1 MPSRLAAFF
10 GCAVPTGAGMVLCEA
25 KPQAT
30 DKIVVV
36 GAGGIGL
43 SVVLAVQALGV
54 SEITVIEQDE
64 GKISY
69 LKKMGIKNIVNAGQ
83 KEELNGLMKSKRSY
97 FDYGFDCAG
106 HMKTIQLTFDLVKYQ
121 TGKVYFASHPA
132 FGEKIE
138 LDPHDLIRGKNI
150 FGSWG
155 GGVRTD
161 RDLPY
166 IFEQLT
172 PFIETLLSL
181 STNVYELDDIN
192 CALADLDCGRVH
204 RPIIS
209 MHQK

>member
-1 MPSRLAAFF
+1 
-10 GCAVPTGAGMVLCEA
+10 
-25 KPQAT
+25 
-30 DKIVVV
+30 
-36 GAGGIGL
+36 
-43 SVVLAVQALGV
+43 
-54 SEITVIEQDE
+54 
-64 GKISY
+64 
-69 LKKMGIKNIVNAGQ
+69 
-83 KEELNGLMKSKRSY
+83 
-97 FDYGFDCAG
+97 
-106 HMKTIQLTFDLVKYQ
+106 MKTIQLTFDLVKYQ

-132 FGEKIE
+132 FGEKSSW
-138 LDPHDLIRGKNI
+138 IRTILLEKNI